1 MVKEEKQPREEKDV
15 KFDFTLNE
23 YKYFCEQCMF
33 SDVQKEILERKIRG
47 DSNVKI
53 AMELPMSP
61 ATLDRNIRKIK
72 RKIFRV
78 L

>member
-1 MVKEEKQPREEKDV
+1 MVEKEITTEKDV

-33 SDVQKEILERKIRG
+33 SDEQKKILEMKIKG
-47 DSNVKI
+47 KSNVQI
-53 AMELPMSP
+53 SMELPMSP

-72 RKIFRV
+72 RRILKV

>member
-1 MVKEEKQPREEKDV
+1 MSERKITEEKDV

-53 AMELPMSP
+53 AMELPMNP